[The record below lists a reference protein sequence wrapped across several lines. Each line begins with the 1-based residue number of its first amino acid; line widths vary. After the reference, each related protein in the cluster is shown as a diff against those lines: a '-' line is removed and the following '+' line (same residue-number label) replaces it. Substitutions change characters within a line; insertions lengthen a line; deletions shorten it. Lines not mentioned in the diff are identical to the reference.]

1 MCLGK
6 VSVSDLVQCL
16 GEDHKARE
24 LETVLRI
31 QIGNKSNFENQ
42 SKSLFSKASQK
53 LGTLQRM
60 CNLLNT

>member
-6 VSVSDLVQCL
+6 VSVRDLVQCL
-16 GEDHKARE
+16 EEDHKARE

-42 SKSLFSKASQK
+42 SKTLFSKTSQK
-53 LGTLQRM
+53 LGALQRM
-60 CNLLNT
+60 CNLLDT